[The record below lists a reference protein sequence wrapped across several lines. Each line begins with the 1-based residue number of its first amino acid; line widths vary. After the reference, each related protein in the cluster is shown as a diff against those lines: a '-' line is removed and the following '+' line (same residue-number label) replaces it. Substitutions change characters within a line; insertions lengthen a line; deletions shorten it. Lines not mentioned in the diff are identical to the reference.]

1 MSVKNSKI
9 PKSYA
14 ETIKKVDTS
23 VTVSFP
29 ITRKDGTFER
39 ITGTRIIHSN
49 HHLPT
54 KGGLR
59 FSTKA
64 TYEDLEGL
72 SALMSFK
79 NSLHDIPFGGAKGCI
94 FIDPEKYSYE
104 DKVQIMRRFTIE
116 LWKRSMINAATDV
129 MGPDEGTDEK
139 MMNVIRETYTS
150 VLSHNTT
157 EIDAVVTGKSVVLG
171 GLGVSKIAAG
181 WALAHVAK
189 YTRDNLDNKLLAST
203 GLSTGRSKKSVIIY
217 GFKQSSR
224 DAARFLIQNDFK
236 IVGIIDGEY
245 GCFNAI
251 GFDPDEI
258 WEYKKKTGSLQGIS
272 KNLYKPSDLLAQ
284 KCDILLVS
292 SGELSI
298 DKDLAE
304 LIQCKL
310 IIEGCNCPFTLEA
323 QEILKLN
330 KKIVIP
336 DILGYSGA
344 IICSYLEWLK
354 NLEHRNLTL
363 LFKRFEAN
371 SRNQLIRLL
380 STSDIGITKDIKY
393 LGPEEDDLVLST
405 IEEIVDVS
413 FDKVLLT
420 CEQFGLDLR
429 TAAFKIAVER
439 IYESHSK
446 F

>member
-1 MSVKNSKI
+1 MKNSKI
-9 PKSYA
+9 PKSFY

-29 ITRKDGTFER
+29 ITRLDGTFER
-39 ITGTRIIHSN
+39 VTGTRIIHSN

-59 FSTKA
+59 FSTTT

-94 FIDPEKYSYE
+94 FINPDKYCYE
-104 DKVQIMRRFTIE
+104 EKVQIMRRFTIE

-157 EIDAVVTGKSVVLG
+157 DIDAVVTGKSVVLG

-181 WALAHVAK
+181 WALANVAK
-189 YTRDNLDNKLLAST
+189 FTRDNLHNKILAST
-203 GLSTGRSKKSVIIY
+203 GLSSGRSKKSVIIT
-217 GFKQSSR
+217 GFRQSSH

-251 GFDPDEI
+251 GFDPEEI
-258 WEYKKKTGSLQGIS
+258 WEYKKENGSLKGIS
-272 KNLYKPSDLLAQ
+272 KNLYKPTDILAQ
-284 KCDILLVS
+284 KCDVLLVS

-298 DKDLAE
+298 DKDQAE
-304 LIQCKL
+304 LIRCKL
-310 IIEGCNCPFTLEA
+310 IIEGCNSPFTLEA
-323 QEILKLN
+323 LEILKVNN
-330 KKIVIP
+330 KIIIP

-371 SRNQLIRLL
+371 SRNNLLKLL
-380 STSDIGITKDIKY
+380 STSDIGITKDFKY

-413 FDKVLLT
+413 FENVLKT
-420 CEQFGLDLR
+420 CEEYNLDLR
-429 TAAFKIAVER
+429 SAALKIAVER
-439 IYESHSK
+439 IYEGHSK